1 MRVADLLRAMVDMV
15 DSAEQQNSRGSA
27 QPAPTVVVV
36 NNTPNNQQQQPQQQ
50 QPAPQQQQPAGTL
63 NPVQVSNT
71 DDSEKTT
78 MVPPLQQKIEL
89 LKKSVG
95 VNNEFSQGFDQVDQE
110 HEAEQ
115 QGQQEPDELERVKKM
130 AGIPQ
135 AVQHELAKDEPLD
148 F

>member
-15 DSAEQQNSRGSA
+15 DSAEQQNSGGSA

-36 NNTPNNQQQQPQQQ
+36 NNTPNNQPQQQPQQQ
-50 QPAPQQQQPAGTL
+50 PVPQQQQPAGTL
-63 NPVQVSNT
+63 NPVQVPNT

-95 VNNEFSQGFDQVDQE
+95 VDNEFSQGFDQVDQE
-110 HEAEQ
+110 HDAEQ
-115 QGQQEPDELERVKKM
+115 GHQQPDELDRVRQM
-130 AGIPQ
+130 AGIPKSI
-135 AVQHELAKDEPLD
+135 QHELAKDEPLD

>member
-15 DSAEQQNSRGSA
+15 DSAEQQNSGGSA

-36 NNTPNNQQQQPQQQ
+36 NNTPANNAPQPQQIP
-50 QPAPQQQQPAGTL
+50 QPAPQPAGTL
-63 NPVQVSNT
+63 NPVQVPNT

-95 VNNEFSQGFDQVDQE
+95 VDNEFSQGFDQVDQE
-110 HEAEQ
+110 HDAEQ
-115 QGQQEPDELERVKKM
+115 QDQQQDQPDELERVKKM

-135 AVQHELAKDEPLD
+135 AIQHELAKDEPLD